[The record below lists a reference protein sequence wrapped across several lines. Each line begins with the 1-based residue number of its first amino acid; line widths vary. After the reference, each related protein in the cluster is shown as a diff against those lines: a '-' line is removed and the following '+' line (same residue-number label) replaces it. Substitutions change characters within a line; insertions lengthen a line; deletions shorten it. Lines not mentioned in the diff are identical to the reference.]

1 MNDLSRLADI
11 AEIIG
16 AAIVVVGVFFAL
28 MQMRHLRQQRRELA
42 AIELFRFFG
51 SPQFSQAYREVLRLP
66 DGLSIKQMRE
76 HSPEAE
82 NCAMIISTTMEN
94 IGVMMYQRIVPSA
107 VVENLMGD
115 SAILL
120 WRKLEA
126 WALEVRGDLD
136 NPLAFEWFQWLAE
149 ILETLQA
156 SDRAPA
162 YEAYKDWKPSRLTQ
176 EI

>member
-1 MNDLSRLADI
+1 MNDLSHLADM
-11 AEIIG
+11 AEILG
-16 AAIVVVGVFFAL
+16 AAIVVVGIFFAM

-51 SPQFSQAYREVLRLP
+51 SPQFSRAYREVLRLP
-66 DGLSIKQMRE
+66 DGLSIRELRE

-82 NCAMIISTTMEN
+82 DCAMIISTTMEN

-115 SAILL
+115 SAIVL
-120 WRKLEA
+120 WRKLEV
-126 WALEVRGDLD
+126 WAIELRSDLD
-136 NPLAFEWFQWLAE
+136 NPQAFEWFQWLAE
-149 ILETLQA
+149 ILEKLRGPDQL
-156 SDRAPA
+156 PA
-162 YEAYKDWKPSRLTQ
+162 YETHKDWKPSRLTQ

>member
-1 MNDLSRLADI
+1 MNDLSRLADM

-16 AAIVVVGVFFAL
+16 AAVVVGGIFFAV

-66 DGLSIKQMRE
+66 DGLGIRE
-76 HSPEAE
+76 LRAHSPEAE
-82 NCAMIISTTMEN
+82 DCAMIIGTTMEN

-115 SAILL
+115 STIVL
-120 WRKLEA
+120 WRKLEV
-126 WALEVRGDLD
+126 WATEIRSDFE
-136 NPLAFEWFQWLAE
+136 NPHAFEWFQWLAE
-149 ILETLQA
+149 ILEVLRGDEQV
-156 SDRAPA
+156 PA
-162 YEAYKDWKPSRLTQ
+162 YEAHRDWKPTRLTQ

>member
-1 MNDLSRLADI
+1 MNDLSRLADM

-16 AAIVVVGVFFAL
+16 AAVVVGGIFFAV

-51 SPQFSQAYREVLRLP
+51 SPQFSKAYREILRLP
-66 DGLSIKQMRE
+66 DGLGIRELRE

-82 NCAMIISTTMEN
+82 DCAMIIGTTMEN

-115 SAILL
+115 STIVL
-120 WRKLEA
+120 WRKLEV
-126 WALEVRGDLD
+126 WANEVRVDFE
-136 NPLAFEWFQWLAE
+136 NPHAFEWFQWLAE
-149 ILETLQA
+149 ILEALRGDA
-156 SDRAPA
+156 PAPA
-162 YEAYKDWKPSRLTQ
+162 YEAHRDWKPTRLTQ
-176 EI
+176 EF

>member
-1 MNDLSRLADI
+1 MNDLSRLADM
-11 AEIIG
+11 AEILG
-16 AAIVVVGVFFAL
+16 AAVVVGGIFFAV

-51 SPQFSQAYREVLRLP
+51 SPQFSHAYREVLRLP
-66 DGLSIKQMRE
+66 DGLNIRELRE

-82 NCAMIISTTMEN
+82 SCAMLISTTMEN

-115 SAILL
+115 SAIVL
-120 WRKLEA
+120 WRKLEVWVTEIRA
-126 WALEVRGDLD
+126 DMD
-136 NPLAFEWFQWLAE
+136 NPQAFEWFQWLAE
-149 ILETLQA
+149 VLQTLRGP
-156 SDRAPA
+156 DRAPA

>member
-1 MNDLSRLADI
+1 MDELSRLADI

-16 AAIVVVGVFFAL
+16 AAVVVGGIFFAL

-51 SPQFSQAYREVLRLP
+51 SPQFSNAFREILRLP
-66 DGLSIKQMRE
+66 DGLSISELRA
-76 HSPEAE
+76 HSAEAE
-82 NCAMIISTTMEN
+82 DCAMIISTTMEN

-115 SAILL
+115 SATLL
-120 WRKLEA
+120 WRKLEV
-126 WALEVRGDLD
+126 WIGEIRSDLD
-136 NPLAFEWFQWLAE
+136 NPHAFEWFQWLAE
-149 ILETLQA
+149 VLDTLKVPGK
-156 SDRAPA
+156 APA
-162 YEAYKDWKPSRLTQ
+162 YEAHKDWQPSRLTQ